1 MRTLLITSLLHMFI
15 GLASAQEPCEDFLN
29 LMGRRE
35 ISQQVADF
43 RKACGPFDETIS
55 PDGQTKTLTSL
66 EKGIT
71 ITFVNYDQD
80 KSNTPKYEVFTIELT
95 SFTGKGG
102 YKGKLPLGFEMGMD
116 PFMVKKHIKDSK
128 DLSYDRSEVGIRRSY
143 TNYSGPIN
151 DATEGRQLRV
161 YVSQYDK
168 KTIDIMRLRLK

>member
-1 MRTLLITSLLHMFI
+1 MKILLPLLLISSSLF
-15 GLASAQEPCEDFLN
+15 AQNTCEDFLN

-35 ISQQVADF
+35 ISQQIQEF
-43 RKACGPFDETIS
+43 REECGPFNEEIS

-71 ITFVNYDQD
+71 ITFVNYE
-80 KSNTPKYEVFTIELT
+80 KNKASTPKYEVFTIELT

-102 YKGKLPLGFEMGMD
+102 YKGKLPLGFDMGMD
-116 PFMVKKHIKDSK
+116 PFMVKKHIKNSK
-128 DLSYDRSEVGIRRSY
+128 DMSYDRSEVGIRRSY

-151 DATEGRQLRV
+151 DVTEGRQLRV

-168 KTIDIMRLRLK
+168 RTISIMRLRLK